1 MYINGLNRNH
11 HKDFG
16 VINPHGDAK
25 LQVWDL
31 SICPNAEA
39 LRLLRSRAQLYV
51 VSGNVCRWRS
61 LTFTS
66 ANRLGY
72 LPMAILKFHQRWRWN
87 IPSWRLHGWCTVHSS
102 PDRCGWMVTQMFLE
116 FIWIYDGNF
125 VFSCIMSTCERL
137 SPLCRVLSFC
147 IFNQFVLLSNLGHC
161 PPWRQP
167 NLQVPNSWGLKLALL
182 WQRWIWHDS
191 SDL

>member
-1 MYINGLNRNH
+1 MVSTGIITRILE
-11 HKDFG
+11 
-16 VINPHGDAK
+16 
-25 LQVWDL
+25 L
-31 SICPNAEA
+31 STHMATRSFRFEICRFVRMQKPYGSYGRGHSFA
-39 LRLLRSRAQLYV
+39 LSPQR
-51 VSGNVCRWRS
+51 CRWRS

-72 LPMAILKFHQRWRWN
+72 LPMAFLKFHQRWRWN

-102 PDRCGWMVTQMFLE
+102 PDRCGWMVTHTFLV
-116 FIWIYDGNF
+116 FLWIYDGNF

-167 NLQVPNSWGLKLALL
+167 NLPNSWGLKLALL

-191 SDL
+191 SDF